1 MADELTV
8 GVAISVKFMSKT
20 KTGLYIM
27 LLRSSHIHNFAIYS
41 RRYGR
46 VGYVVWSYA
55 DLGAVLLGS
64 LRDPLAYHG
73 PGSLCRPEKFF

>member
-20 KTGLYIM
+20 KTGLYVYNATQIY
-27 LLRSSHIHNFAIYS
+27 NFAIYS

-73 PGSLCRPEKFF
+73 PGSLCRPENFF

>member
-27 LLRSSHIHNFAIYS
+27 LLRSSQTTILQSIA
-41 RRYGR
+41 
-46 VGYVVWSYA
+46 A
-55 DLGAVLLGS
+55 DMVM
-64 LRDPLAYHG
+64 
-73 PGSLCRPEKFF
+73 